1 MKGSWKRRG
10 HILDWAPWLAVL
22 GCMVGGPRIP
32 VAAAQHASAGQH
44 PKSTTQLTPKLRAAA
59 HVLAAISA
67 SNQNGIP
74 DSVLNRTKCLVVI
87 PSISNGTGNP
97 SSIGVSI
104 CRDTPAEWSA
114 PALVQFDGRG
124 IKAKR
129 PNLLVFI
136 LGEKGA
142 EALRSGE
149 FEIKGGRPGAAP
161 LVKAGRVTASTEPDA
176 ELLTY
181 QHSGGMLSGSEAYGV
196 IRRYADT
203 SSTHAKQITNK
214 MSDQYRSAVVSFFNT
229 ILPIGIVFHHTAVI
243 PGEKKAPRKESD
255 IDEYHRERGFEI
267 RCSGRVYHVAYHYL
281 IMSNGVVK
289 AGRPE
294 RCEGAHAVGYNSY
307 LGISVIGDFS
317 SEDNPTAKKSPI
329 KPSARQ
335 IASLVR
341 LCRRLRYRYNI
352 PLQHI
357 VRHSDIANT
366 QCPGDRFPYRLI
378 LSQLQRKPSG

>member
-10 HILDWAPWLAVL
+10 HVLDWAPWLAVL
-22 GCMVGGPRIP
+22 GCMVGGTGIP
-32 VAAAQHASAGQH
+32 VAAAQHASAGQN

-74 DSVLNRTKCLVVI
+74 DAVLNRTKCLAVI
-87 PSISNGTGNP
+87 PSISKRAGNLTGV
-97 SSIGVSI
+97 GVSI

-114 PALVQFDGRG
+114 PAFVQFDGHG
-124 IKAKR
+124 IKSKR
-129 PNLLVFI
+129 AGLLVFI
-136 LGEKGA
+136 LSEKSA
-142 EALRSGE
+142 ESLRSGE
-149 FEIKGGRPGAAP
+149 LEIAGGSPAAAP
-161 LVKAGRVTASTEPDA
+161 LVASSRVTATIQSNA
-176 ELLTY
+176 ELFTY
-181 QHSGGMLSGSEAYGV
+181 QHSAGMLSGSEANGV
-196 IRRYADT
+196 IRQYADT
-203 SSTHAKQITNK
+203 SSMHGRQPTNK
-214 MSDQYRSAVVSFFNT
+214 ISDQYRSAVVSFFNT
-229 ILPIGIVFHHTAVI
+229 IIPIGIVFHHTAVI

-352 PLQHI
+352 PVQHI

-378 LSQLQRKPSG
+378 LSQLQRRLNE